1 MGIRARGEGERV
13 STLDDWLDA
22 VGAELGVGGVD
33 RDLVLDLA
41 RDVAH
46 GIARPAA
53 PLTTYLLG
61 LAVGAGADPAEAAAR
76 LTALAVQAVPPSPV

>member
-1 MGIRARGEGERV
+1 MSR
-13 STLDDWLDA
+13 LDDWLDS
-22 VGAELGVGGVD
+22 VSAELGVGGVD

-61 LAVGAGADPAEAAAR
+61 LAVGAGADPVEAAAR
-76 LTALAVQAVPPSPV
+76 LTALAQDSGPASEP